1 MLRSS
6 ILYAAETY
14 YDLKEKEL
22 REIERIEETFMRKLL
37 KTSKGCP
44 ITQLYLT
51 LGQIPARFAIKK
63 MRLLFLKYIL
73 HEDDNSMINRVF
85 QLQVKNP
92 TKGDWAS
99 SCIADLKQLEI
110 TESFQ
115 EIKTMKLSKY
125 ERILKQSINKTALEY
140 LTSRQRK
147 KGGEMYYTEIEMSE

>member
-1 MLRSS
+1 MVNISSIKAKSNGIIRQIFNRLESLNLMRYYFECAMVLMNSMLRSS

-22 REIERIEETFMRKLL
+22 RKIERIEETFMRKLL

-73 HEDDNSMINRVF
+73 HQDDNSMINRVF
-85 QLQVKNP
+85 QLQVKHP
-92 TKGDWAS
+92 TQ
-99 SCIADLKQLEI
+99 I
-110 TESFQ
+110 
-115 EIKTMKLSKY
+115 
-125 ERILKQSINKTALEY
+125 
-140 LTSRQRK
+140 
-147 KGGEMYYTEIEMSE
+147 